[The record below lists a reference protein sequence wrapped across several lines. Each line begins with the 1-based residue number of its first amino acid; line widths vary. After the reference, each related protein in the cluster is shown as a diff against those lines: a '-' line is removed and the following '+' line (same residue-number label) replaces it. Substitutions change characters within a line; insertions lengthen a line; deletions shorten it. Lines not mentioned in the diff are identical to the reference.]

1 MDRLM
6 VCVVGMSACQ
16 SKQLTSG
23 GVLFQR
29 KGRIRKMNRFFDGLE
44 MVLESLLEWIPGWCG
59 GHGIPEGN
67 GGVDGGEL
75 VCWYIEDQG

>member
-1 MDRLM
+1 MVISPFKSPFCIRLEALRN
-6 VCVVGMSACQ
+6 S
-16 SKQLTSG
+16 LSG
-23 GVLFQR
+23 T
-29 KGRIRKMNRFFDGLE
+29 K